1 MEEKIPQRKQL
12 RLKEY
17 DYSQEGYYFITIC
30 TQNRK
35 HILSKI
41 IDVSKQNTK
50 PVGADSISAQNVKL
64 TCVGKLIEKIYL
76 NLEKEFPNIKL
87 HDYII
92 MPNHLH
98 GIIEIYKR
106 AEIDSAPTI
115 NKIIQT
121 FKRHTTIEYIK
132 GVKQGIYKPFDK
144 RILQRNYY
152 EHIIRN
158 EKEYLL
164 IKQYIQNNPL
174 NWEKDKYY

>member
-1 MEEKIPQRKQL
+1 
-12 RLKEY
+12 
-17 DYSQEGYYFITIC
+17 
-30 TQNRK
+30 
-35 HILSKI
+35 
-41 IDVSKQNTK
+41 
-50 PVGADSISAQNVKL
+50 
-64 TCVGKLIEKIYL
+64 
-76 NLEKEFPNIKL
+76 
-87 HDYII
+87 

-174 NWEKDKYY
+174 NWERDKYY